1 MNTSDKTIHQLNRI
15 RGQIDAIARM
25 YADGRECVE
34 IVRLTIAASN
44 SLKRV
49 ARDLLAGEAK
59 QCSRERRVEDLD
71 KLLQEVF
78 KY

>member
-1 MNTSDKTIHQLNRI
+1 MKQADKTIHHLNRI
-15 RGQIDAIARM
+15 KGQVDAISRM
-25 YADGRECVE
+25 YAEGRECVE

-44 SLKRV
+44 SLKKV
-49 ARDLLAGEAK
+49 ASDLLTGEAK